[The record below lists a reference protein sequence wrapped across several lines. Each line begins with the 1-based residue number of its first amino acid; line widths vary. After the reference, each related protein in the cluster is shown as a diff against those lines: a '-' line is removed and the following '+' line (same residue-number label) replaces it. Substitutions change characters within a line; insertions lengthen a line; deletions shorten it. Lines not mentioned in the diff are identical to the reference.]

1 MAGQDLRTNYW
12 KGVRDAAPFL
22 LVIVPFAMLFG
33 VLASEAGLN
42 VAEALAFSVA
52 VIAGASQFTALQLLQ
67 DSHHLVNFFRHFSDP
82 RLL

>member
-1 MAGQDLRTNYW
+1 MAGRNLRTHYW

-42 VAEALAFSVA
+42 VAEALDTPLRSTHLWSPAPLHRWQPA
-52 VIAGASQFTALQLLQ
+52 WQPMHTPLALA
-67 DSHHLVNFFRHFSDP
+67 
-82 RLL
+82 